1 MHVPVMLAESLQYL
15 AIQPAGV
22 YLDSTAGLG
31 GHTRAIAER
40 LTTGIVLSCDR
51 DEESLELARKTTVE
65 LAARIRFHKAA
76 FTELGEVLATEGLRL
91 DKVDGLLADLGV
103 SRYQLTTGER

>member
-65 LAARIRFHKAA
+65 LAARIRFTK
-76 FTELGEVLATEGLRL
+76 LR
-91 DKVDGLLADLGV
+91 
-103 SRYQLTTGER
+103 SPNWERCWQPRVCDWTKWMDCWRI